1 MWSFVDIFI
10 NYSCW
15 FDLIAAVNDTP
26 CIHTYRPTPQN
37 SLILLY
43 TIRDVYI
50 LSIHCIYPWYHAC
63 MTLDLHWMVCAYT
76 LSLSL
81 CKKAWCSFKHF
92 LNLSNK
98 TTNVFYPQFF
108 IHSGTHLQV
117 SQTIFNLSWT
127 EIVEIQFLI
136 YKNILIYEIWTL
148 FLITIALATTNILF
162 LSIKTNT

>member
-15 FDLIAAVNDTP
+15 FDLIAAVNDKP
-26 CIHTYRPTPQN
+26 CIHSYRPTPQN

-43 TIRDVYI
+43 TIRDGHTKY
-50 LSIHCIYPWYHAC
+50 
-63 MTLDLHWMVCAYT
+63 TLYMSLIPGMHEAWFALDGLCLYT
-76 LSLSL
+76 RALSLSV

-117 SQTIFNLSWT
+117 SQTIYNLSWT

-148 FLITIALATTNILF
+148 FLITIALASTNNFFI
-162 LSIKTNT
+162 N